1 MNNWFVSQSSCNDC
15 GVACLLMILKM
26 NNIDAKRSDILKKA
40 NLKKEGVSAYDII
53 KISKSYNLSAVGYK
67 GFDIEK
73 IQKPVIAH
81 VINDNNSQHFVI
93 VLKVLKDKIKIADPN
108 IGVVSINKG
117 EFLKKYTGVIISFD
131 FLNRLPIKSIYKNKK
146 LIFKIIFTTIIWS
159 LICVIYSYSLSI
171 SIKLLEE
178 NIDRKIIY
186 IMLLMFILLGLLK
199 ELVSFLRNKLSIHFK
214 LLIDELL
221 SASLIDKLLS
231 LPISFYQKHPEG
243 ELISKINDLSYVKE
257 MISNMVEVVFINA
270 VLLITIFVLSIFI
283 NVKFAAIN
291 LIFIMIMYL
300 INKYFFKKVRY
311 KNYDMQIKVENLNSS
326 LIGSFTNIISIKNL
340 VKEKHFINKNVNNY
354 KNVINS
360 SKQLYK
366 SYIKRDLIINVLL
379 IIFEVLILFVCILN
393 DFDISNMVYIIGI
406 ESMLMNSSLNIFS
419 SFGTYTDYVNA
430 KNRINSV
437 FEEKEIN
444 LNGNDLDIKSIEFK
458 NLSYKYDDNIVLKNV
473 NLSINKGD
481 WIIVNGKTGSG
492 KSTLFKLLS
501 KEINTNNI
509 FINNKRIS
517 TYGYAD
523 IKKNILYVD
532 QKTKLFNDTIKNNI
546 TFGKDNYKKAT
557 KCALVDKLLKDNNLD
572 YQYIVDNANNNLSG
586 GAIQKILIAQ
596 ALYNHKNVIILD
608 ETTSQLDVQ
617 TERKI
622 LTNIKKA
629 YKNLTL
635 ILISHRNS
643 NKDVF
648 DKEIYVE
655 GRSVYE
661 KVKQK

>member
-1 MNNWFVSQSSCNDC
+1 MLFNENIVDSHWADKCI
-15 GVACLLMILKM
+15 APTLK
-26 NNIDAKRSDILKKA
+26 
-40 NLKKEGVSAYDII
+40 
-53 KISKSYNLSAVGYK
+53 GY
-67 GFDIEK
+67 FFTCEY
-73 IQKPVIAH
+73 
-81 VINDNNSQHFVI
+81 
-93 VLKVLKDKIKIADPN
+93 KIK
-108 IGVVSINKG
+108 
-117 EFLKKYTGVIISFD
+117 
-131 FLNRLPIKSIYKNKK
+131 
-146 LIFKIIFTTIIWS
+146 
-159 LICVIYSYSLSI
+159 
-171 SIKLLEE
+171 
-178 NIDRKIIY
+178 
-186 IMLLMFILLGLLK
+186 
-199 ELVSFLRNKLSIHFK
+199 
-214 LLIDELL
+214 
-221 SASLIDKLLS
+221 
-231 LPISFYQKHPEG
+231 
-243 ELISKINDLSYVKE
+243 
-257 MISNMVEVVFINA
+257 
-270 VLLITIFVLSIFI
+270 
-283 NVKFAAIN
+283 
-291 LIFIMIMYL
+291 
-300 INKYFFKKVRY
+300 VRT
-311 KNYDMQIKVENLNSS
+311 NLNSS